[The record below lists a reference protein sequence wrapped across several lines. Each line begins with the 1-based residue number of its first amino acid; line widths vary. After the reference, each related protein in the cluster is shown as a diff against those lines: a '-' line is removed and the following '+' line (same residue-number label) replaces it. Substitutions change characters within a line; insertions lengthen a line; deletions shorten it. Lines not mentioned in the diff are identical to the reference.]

1 MKKNKDPIRLND
13 KTNDKKQHRKQQQ
26 HCSEHILRTLKA
38 VNHALYY
45 ADFGKHY
52 RYGTLRNEMSKLTKS
67 GKVLV
72 LPKECPERFILPE
85 WVPRPE
91 YACVQRNDKRGMVG
105 KFDFLSFLEGLPWS
119 SNLGVHNLKLTF
131 AVYNLHWI
139 DYKDWRYCKSNHSYE
154 RCLSLSLP
162 VRVQCFDTGTVL
174 VSIKCSSTPFSLDI
188 DGLLALSNLLGEV
201 RNLLHAP
208 CIPDPSEWIIVQWHL
223 NRDSEPIEISGL
235 DFHITF
241 KDFFDNVARIYYKD
255 KLSRVRVEV
264 NQSPK
269 RTCKEVLEEILNRD
283 DKPKGDCSG
292 IC

>member
-1 MKKNKDPIRLND
+1 MKKNKDLIRFND
-13 KTNDKKQHRKQQQ
+13 KTNDKKQYRKQQQ

-38 VNHALYY
+38 ANHALYY

-91 YACVQRNDKRGMVG
+91 YACVQRNDKRGTAA
-105 KFDFLSFLEGLPWS
+105 KFDFLSFLESLPWS

-131 AVYNLHWI
+131 AVYNFRWI
-139 DYKDWRYCKSNHSYE
+139 DDKDWRYRKSNQSFE
-154 RCLSLSLP
+154 RHLSLSLP
-162 VRVQCFDTGTVL
+162 VHVQCFDTGTVL
-174 VSIKCSSTPFSLDI
+174 VSIKCSSTPFALNV

-201 RNLLHAP
+201 RNMLHAP
-208 CIPDPSEWIIVQWHL
+208 CIPEPLNWAIVQWHL

-241 KDFFDNVARIYYKD
+241 KDFFNDAARIYYKHVLN
-255 KLSRVRVEV
+255 KVRVEV

-269 RTCKEVLEEILNRD
+269 RTIKEVSEEILNRGNN
-283 DKPKGDCSG
+283 PKEANCLG
-292 IC
+292 